1 MQVRC
6 KIPAKNRDGAT
17 MLYSTKSSRSR
28 GVVYYVGE
36 WFRQQLFD
44 TEENVFF
51 TVIYMNKCRATSLM
65 FHASA
70 HTFDLNFHIVRPPCL
85 PHTTC
90 VMSF

>member
-6 KIPAKNRDGAT
+6 KFPVKNRGGAT
-17 MLYSTKSSRSR
+17 MLYLTKSSRSR
-28 GVVYYVGE
+28 GVVYYVSE

-44 TEENVFF
+44 TEETVFF

-70 HTFDLNFHIVRPPCL
+70 NTFDLNFHIVRPPCL